1 MSDKKIIIGFVGEI
15 ASGKD
20 TAVAYLVEKYHASQY
35 KFSDILRD
43 ILNRLYLE
51 LSRENLQK
59 LSQTLRE
66 NFSQDI
72 LSKVIA
78 NDVQANDNGIVIV
91 NGIRRASDIAYLK
104 ELPDFQI
111 IHITADLRIRY
122 ERLVLRGEN
131 SDDKTKTFEQFQKD
145 HEAEAEL
152 EIVNIAKQAS
162 HAIDNNG
169 SFDELYSQL
178 DALVEKVKN

>member
-20 TAVAYLVEKYHASQY
+20 TAVMYLVKKYHASQY
-35 KFSDILRD
+35 KFSGILRD

-59 LSQTLRE
+59 ISQVLRE

-78 NDVQANDNGIVIV
+78 SDVQADNNAIVIV
-91 NGIRRASDIAYLK
+91 NGIRRASDIVYLR
-104 ELPDFQI
+104 ELPNFHI
-111 IHITADLRIRY
+111 IHITADMRTRY
-122 ERLVLRGEN
+122 ERLVQRGEN

-145 HEAEAEL
+145 HKAEAEL
-152 EIVNIAKQAS
+152 EIATIAKRAS
-162 HAIDNNG
+162 HMIDNNG
-169 SFDELYSQL
+169 NFEDLHTQL
-178 DALVEKVKN
+178 DALVEKVQS

>member
-20 TAVAYLVEKYHASQY
+20 TAVMYLVKKYHASQY
-35 KFSDILRD
+35 KFSGILRD

-59 LSQTLRE
+59 ISQVLRE

-78 NDVQANDNGIVIV
+78 SDVQADNNAIVIV
-91 NGIRRASDIAYLK
+91 NGIRRASDIVLSTS
-104 ELPDFQI
+104 LPTCAPATNAWFSAVK
-111 IHITADLRIRY
+111 TATTRQR
-122 ERLVLRGEN
+122 RLN
-131 SDDKTKTFEQFQKD
+131 SFKKTTRPRLNWK
-145 HEAEAEL
+145 
-152 EIVNIAKQAS
+152 
-162 HAIDNNG
+162 
-169 SFDELYSQL
+169 SQL
-178 DALVEKVKN
+178 LPNGPAT